1 MSSATRPVGQFHL
14 TDRIVMVIAYD
25 AEGLMVA
32 CNAGCLRDAI
42 KTVDATV
49 DFIGAP
55 GGN

>member
-32 CNAGCLRDAI
+32 CNAGACAMR
-42 KTVDATV
+42 
-49 DFIGAP
+49 
-55 GGN
+55 